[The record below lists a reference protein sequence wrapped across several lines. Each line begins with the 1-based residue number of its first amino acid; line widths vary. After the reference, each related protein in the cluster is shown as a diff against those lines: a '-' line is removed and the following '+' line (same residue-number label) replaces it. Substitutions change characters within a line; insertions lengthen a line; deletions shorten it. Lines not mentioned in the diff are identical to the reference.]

1 MQPVYEQED
10 TQHATI
16 SSLSEALENGLLAE
30 VRQTLSEMPA
40 EEIGHIIESMP
51 PKTREQLWHLLPDE
65 RQGEILNQ
73 LADEIRA
80 GFLSQMA
87 PSEVAAAVTDQA
99 TDDVAD
105 ILADLPEN
113 LYHEVLASMDEQD
126 RQRVAAVINYP
137 EDTAGGL
144 MNTDAVTVRPN
155 VEVDVVLRYLRMR
168 EELPSHTDSL
178 YVVDRNDHLM
188 GMITLTKLVTSNP
201 EDLVADVMTKA
212 PTIPASLNDVEI
224 SHLFERYDW
233 ISAPVVNDQNQ
244 LLGRITIDDVV
255 DVIIED
261 AEQSMLTMAGLNEDE
276 DTFSPVAKAVPK
288 REIWLGINLIT
299 ALMAAAVSNYFEG
312 TLEKLAT
319 IAVLMTIVP
328 SMGGIAGN
336 QALTIVVRGIA
347 LGHVGASNAR
357 WLFIK
362 EVMVGL
368 INGIIWSV
376 TVGVM
381 VYLWK
386 DDFKLGMVIAA
397 AMMMNLIVAAA
408 SGVSLPLILK
418 RMGIDPAI
426 AGGVIL
432 TTITDI
438 IGLLTFLGLATY
450 FLV

>member
-1 MQPVYEQED
+1 MQPVYEQEEN
-10 TQHATI
+10 QHATI
-16 SSLSEALENGLLAE
+16 SSLTEALDQGLLAE

-80 GFLSQMA
+80 GFLSQMKPA
-87 PSEVAAAVTDQA
+87 EVAAAVTDQE

-105 ILADLPEN
+105 ILADLPRD

-155 VEVDVVLRYLRMR
+155 VEVEVVLRYLRMR
-168 EELPSHTDSL
+168 DELPSHTDSL
-178 YVVDRNDHLM
+178 YVVDRNDHLL

-212 PTIPASLNDVEI
+212 PAIPASLNDVEI
-224 SHLFERYDW
+224 AHLFERYDW
-233 ISAPVVNDQNQ
+233 ISAPVVNEQNQ
-244 LLGRITIDDVV
+244 LIGRITIDDVV

-261 AEQSMLTMAGLNEDE
+261 AEQSMLTMAGLDEDE
-276 DTFSPVAKAVPK
+276 DTFSPVAKTVPK
-288 REIWLGINLIT
+288 RGIWLGINLIT

-362 EVMVGL
+362 EVMIGL
-368 INGIIWSV
+368 INGIVWSV
-376 TVGVM
+376 TVGIM

-386 DDFKLGMVIAA
+386 DDLKLGIVIAA
-397 AMMMNLIVAAA
+397 AMMMNLVIAAA

-450 FLV
+450 FLI

>member
-40 EEIGHIIESMP
+40 EDIGHIIESMP

-80 GFLSQMA
+80 GFLSKMA
-87 PSEVAAAVTDQA
+87 PSEVAAAVTDQD

-113 LYHEVLASMDEQD
+113 LYHKVLASMDEQD

-178 YVVDRNDHLM
+178 YVVDRNDHLL

-212 PTIPASLNDVEI
+212 PAIPASLNDVEI

-233 ISAPVVNDQNQ
+233 ISAPVVNEQNQ
-244 LLGRITIDDVV
+244 LIGRITIDDVV

-261 AEQSMLTMAGLNEDE
+261 AEQSMLTMAGLDEDE
-276 DTFSPVAKAVPK
+276 DTFAPVAKTVPK
-288 REIWLGINLIT
+288 RGIWLGINLIT

-386 DDFKLGMVIAA
+386 DDLKLGMVIAT
-397 AMMMNLIVAAA
+397 AMMMNLIIAAA

>member
-1 MQPVYEQED
+1 MQSVYEQEES
-10 TQHATI
+10 QQATI
-16 SSLSEALENGLLAE
+16 KSLTSALEHGRFAE
-30 VRQTLSEMPA
+30 IRQTLSEMPA
-40 EEIGHIIESMP
+40 ELIGHIIESMP
-51 PKTREQLWHLLPDE
+51 PRSREKLWRLLPDE

-73 LADEIRA
+73 LADEIRS
-80 GFLSQMA
+80 GFLRQMA
-87 PSEVAAAVTDQA
+87 PDQVVAAVTNQD

-113 LYHEVLASMDEQD
+113 LYHKVLASMDEQD
-126 RQRVAAVINYP
+126 RQRVAAVLDYP

-155 VEVDVVLRYLRMR
+155 VEVEVVLRYLRMR

-178 YVVDRNDHLM
+178 YVVDRNDHLL
-188 GMITLTKLVTSNP
+188 GMISLTKLVTSNP
-201 EDLVADVMTKA
+201 EDLVADVMSKA
-212 PTIPASLNDVEI
+212 PAISARLNDVEI

-233 ISAPVVNDQNQ
+233 ISAPVINEQNQ

-261 AEQSMLTMAGLNEDE
+261 AEQSMLTMAGLDEDE
-276 DTFSPVAKAVPK
+276 DTFSPVAKTVPK
-288 REIWLGINLIT
+288 RGLWLGINLIT

-347 LGHVGASNAR
+347 LGHVGTSNAR
-357 WLFIK
+357 WLFMK

-368 INGIIWSV
+368 INGIIWSI
-376 TVGVM
+376 TVGIM

-386 DDFKLGMVIAA
+386 SDVKLGLVIGI

-408 SGVSLPLILK
+408 TGVSLPLLLK
-418 RMGIDPAI
+418 KFGIDPAI
-426 AGGVIL
+426 AFRISV
-432 TTITDI
+432 
-438 IGLLTFLGLATY
+438 
-450 FLV
+450 

>member
-1 MQPVYEQED
+1 MQSVYEQEES
-10 TQHATI
+10 QQATI
-16 SSLSEALENGLLAE
+16 KSLTSALEHGRFAE
-30 VRQTLSEMPA
+30 IRQTLSEMPA
-40 EEIGHIIESMP
+40 ELIGHIIESMP
-51 PKTREQLWHLLPDE
+51 PRSREKLWRLLPDE

-73 LADEIRA
+73 LADEIRS
-80 GFLSQMA
+80 GFLRQMA
-87 PSEVAAAVTDQA
+87 PDQVVAAVTNQD

-113 LYHEVLASMDEQD
+113 LYHKVLASMDEQD
-126 RQRVAAVINYP
+126 RQRVAAVLDYP

-155 VEVDVVLRYLRMR
+155 VEVEVVLRYLRMR

-178 YVVDRNDHLM
+178 YVVDRNDHLL
-188 GMITLTKLVTSNP
+188 GMISLTKLVTSNP
-201 EDLVADVMTKA
+201 EDLVADVMSKA
-212 PTIPASLNDVEI
+212 PAISARLNDVEI

-233 ISAPVVNDQNQ
+233 ISAPVINEQNQ

-261 AEQSMLTMAGLNEDE
+261 AEQSMLTMAGLDEDE
-276 DTFSPVAKAVPK
+276 DTFSPVAKTVPK
-288 REIWLGINLIT
+288 RGLWLGINLIT

-347 LGHVGASNAR
+347 LGHVGTSNAR
-357 WLFIK
+357 WLFMK

-368 INGIIWSV
+368 INGIIWSI
-376 TVGVM
+376 TVGIM

-386 DDFKLGMVIAA
+386 SDVKLGLVIGI

-408 SGVSLPLILK
+408 TGVSLPLLLK
-418 RMGIDPAI
+418 KFGIDPAI

-450 FLV
+450 LLI